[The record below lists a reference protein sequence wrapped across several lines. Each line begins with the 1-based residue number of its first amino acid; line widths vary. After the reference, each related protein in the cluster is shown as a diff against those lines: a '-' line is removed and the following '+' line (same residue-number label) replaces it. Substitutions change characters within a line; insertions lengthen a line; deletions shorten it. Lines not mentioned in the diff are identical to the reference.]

1 MRHGIAD
8 WEAMRW
14 RNDVAQWSIKGAVPS
29 AARWVE
35 AVDGLQ
41 SVLKLAPGD
50 PTLHDN
56 LAVLNSLGAWTFR
69 TADRPSQTYAAF
81 AILHFR
87 QAASLRATS
96 PYSWA
101 GLASAK
107 YQAAEIDAEL
117 FRAMALAGAYG
128 PREPRVQLIVA
139 DLGFLLWD
147 AMDAPQQALAVEN
160 LRRTASRQAPALAKL
175 AEGRKR
181 TALLCKNGIESMEK
195 FIKC

>member
-1 MRHGIAD
+1 MRHGFAD

-14 RNDVAQWSIKGAVPS
+14 RNDVAQWSEKGAVPS
-29 AARWVE
+29 AARWVQ

-41 SVLKLAPGD
+41 SALKLTPGD

-69 TADRPSQTYAAF
+69 TGGEPSPIYAAF
-81 AILHFR
+81 ALLHFR
-87 QAASLRATS
+87 QAVSLRPTS
-96 PYSWA
+96 PYSWV
-101 GLASAK
+101 GFASAK
-107 YQAAEIDAEL
+107 YQAGEVDAEL
-117 FRAMALAGAYG
+117 FRAMVLAGKYG

-147 AMDAPQQALAVEN
+147 TMNAQQQALAVEN
-160 LRRTASRQAPALAKL
+160 LRRTAQRQAPALAKL

-181 TALLCKNGIESMEK
+181 SALLCKNAIENMEK